1 MTGEKKVA
9 TARRVCFCTIYWR
22 HPISRL
28 VPAVPT
34 RKTTAPAAADL
45 FLGNQL
51 CFALYAASLAM
62 SKAYRPL
69 LAPLGLTY
77 SQYVVM
83 MALWEHRA
91 LTAGALAQ
99 AVALDAGTLVPLVRK
114 LVARGLVLRQRS
126 SQDDRSVIVSLTTAG
141 AALQKQAHA
150 VHSRAALSTQCS
162 AQQRKALTT
171 ELHALRAA
179 LLATD

>member
-1 MTGEKKVA
+1 M
-9 TARRVCFCTIYWR
+9 
-22 HPISRL
+22 
-28 VPAVPT
+28 PT
-34 RKTTAPAAADL
+34 RKTTDPAAAEL
-45 FLGNQL
+45 FLSNQL

-77 SQYVVM
+77 PQYVVM
-83 MALWEHRA
+83 LALWQHRS

-114 LVARGLVLRQRS
+114 LVARGLLLRQRS
-126 SQDDRSVIVSLTTAG
+126 SQDDRSVIVSLTAAG
-141 AALQKQAHA
+141 TALQQQAHA

-162 AQQRKALTT
+162 ARQRKALTG
-171 ELHALRAA
+171 ELQALREA
-179 LLATD
+179 LIAPV